1 MTTPNLSRRRF
12 IRVLGG
18 SAIVLGAGA
27 FGLSRCDQ
35 LPPELLESWN
45 GPPASETDPRRRA
58 LAFALLAPNPHNR
71 QSWLADLRVDGEI
84 TLWTDRTRLL
94 PMTDPFSRQIMVGCG
109 CFLETLMLALNSEG
123 PGASLDLFPEG
134 GAEDAEVGYAPFAR
148 ITLGGSPPNADP
160 LFGAILKRRSAKV
173 DYDPARIPDAAAVA
187 AISAAATRDGVRFA
201 ATNDTAQLATLK
213 SIAKEAFRI
222 EVDTDRTYQESV
234 DLMRIGADDIAR
246 HRDGLTMHGP
256 FFWWMKKLGFMSPE
270 AQMEKGGIARDQARS
285 FIDSQ
290 VDTTPLFAW
299 IISAAN
305 DRRAQVESGRAY
317 MRANLQATASGV
329 AMAPLSQAL
338 QEFPEMGSL
347 YRAIHEACGAAPGE
361 TMQMFFRLGYA
372 DAPEPVVRRR
382 LDDIIRT

>member
-1 MTTPNLSRRRF
+1 MTENLSRRRF

-35 LPPELLESWN
+35 LPPELLASWN
-45 GPPASETDPRRRA
+45 GPPATETDPRRRA
-58 LAFALLAPNPHNR
+58 LAYALLAPNPHNM
-71 QSWLADLRVDGEI
+71 QSWLADLREEGVI

-109 CFLETLMLALNSEG
+109 CFLEGLMLALNGEG
-123 PGASLDLFPEG
+123 QGASLMLFPEG
-134 GAEDAEVGYAPFAR
+134 GAADAEVGYAPFAR
-148 ITLGGSPPNADP
+148 ITLGASAPNADP

-173 DYDPARIPDAAAVA
+173 DYDPARAPSVDALA
-187 AISAAATRDGVRFA
+187 AIKSASERPGVRFGA
-201 ATNDTAQLATLK
+201 SADLPQLNALK
-213 SIAKEAFRI
+213 ALAKEAFRV
-222 EVDTDRTYQESV
+222 EVDTDRTYKESV
-234 DLMRIGADDIAR
+234 DLMRIGADEIAR
-246 HRDGLTMHGP
+246 HRDGLEMHGP
-256 FFWWMKKLGFMSPE
+256 FFWWMKRLGFMSPE

-290 VDTTPLFAW
+290 VDTTPVFAW
-299 IISAAN
+299 HISSAN
-305 DRRAQVESGRAY
+305 DRAAQLESGRAY

-338 QEFPEMGSL
+338 QEYPEMADH
-347 YRAIHEACGAAPGE
+347 YRTIHELCGANPGE
-361 TMQMFFRLGYA
+361 TVQMFFRLGYA

-382 LDDIIRT
+382 LDDIIRI

>member
-1 MTTPNLSRRRF
+1 MTENLSRRRF

-35 LPPELLESWN
+35 LPPEVLASWD
-45 GPPASETDPRRRA
+45 GPPATETDPRRRA
-58 LAFALLAPNPHNR
+58 LAYALLAPNPHNR

-94 PMTDPFSRQIMVGCG
+94 PMTDPYSRQIMVGCG
-109 CFLETLMLALNSEG
+109 CFLETLMLALNGEG
-123 PGASLDLFPEG
+123 PGASLTLFPAG
-134 GAEDAEVGYAPFAR
+134 GADDAEVGSAPFAR
-148 ITLGGSPPNADP
+148 VTLGDAAPNGDP

-173 DYDPARIPDAAAVA
+173 DYDPARTPEESALS
-187 AISAAATRDGVRFA
+187 AIRAAATREGVRFA
-201 ATNDTAQLATLK
+201 ATSDAAQLATLK
-213 SIAKEAFRI
+213 SIAKDAFRI
-222 EVDTDRTYQESV
+222 EVDLDRTYKESV
-234 DLMRIGADDIAR
+234 DLMRIGAEEIGR

-256 FFWWMKKLGFMSPE
+256 FFWWLKTLGLMSPE
-270 AQMEKGGIARDQARS
+270 AQMEKGGVAREQARS

-317 MRANLQATASGV
+317 VRANLQATASGV
-329 AMAPLSQAL
+329 ALAPLSQAL
-338 QEFPEMGSL
+338 QEFPEMGAL
-347 YRAIHEACGAAPGE
+347 YRKIHETCGAGAGE
-361 TMQMFFRLGYA
+361 TVQMFFRLGYA
-372 DAPEPVVRRR
+372 DLPEPVVRRR